1 VSDSEFQL
9 IKQFFTQQPVRRDD
23 VVLGVG
29 DDAALLQVRCDQHLA
44 VSTDVLVAGR
54 HFLPDADPVGIGH
67 KALAVNL
74 SDLAAMG
81 ATPAWVTLGLTLPA
95 VDERWLAG
103 FCQGFFALA
112 EQYGVQ
118 LIGGDMTCGPLAI
131 AVQIHGWVDK
141 SMALTRSGAQPG
153 DIIGVTGTLGDARL
167 GLALL
172 QGEQD
177 VAQPYQ
183 DYLRQRLERPE
194 PRIRAGQ
201 AILGLAS
208 AAIDV
213 SDGLAQDLGHIL
225 DRSGVGAQLD
235 LGQLPASAAL
245 QDTLAATRRF
255 QTMLSG
261 GDDYELCFTVP
272 ADNFAALRA
281 LSVNWD
287 CACSVIGRIE
297 SQLGLRCRLPDG
309 ALWTQL
315 QSGYDHFA

>member
-9 IKQFFTQQPVRRDD
+9 IKRFFTQQPVSRDD

-29 DDAALLQVRCDQHLA
+29 DDAALLKVRGDQYLA

-54 HFLPDADPVGIGH
+54 HFFPDADSVGIGH

-112 EQYGVQ
+112 EQYNVQ
-118 LIGGDMTCGPLAI
+118 LIGGDMTRGPLAI
-131 AVQIHGWVDK
+131 AVQIHGWVER

-153 DIIGVTGTLGDARL
+153 DLICVTGTLGDARL

-177 VAQPYQ
+177 VAQPHHR
-183 DYLRQRLERPE
+183 YLRQRLERPE

-208 AAIDV
+208 AAIDI

-225 DRSGVGAQLD
+225 DRSGVGAQLN

-245 QDTLAATRRF
+245 QDTLAEPQRLH
-255 QTMLSG
+255 TMLSG

-272 ADNFAALRA
+272 ADRCEALQAA
-281 LSVNWD
+281 SVNWE

-309 ALWTQL
+309 ALWTQS